1 MAGIFKLGLTG
12 GIGSGKSTV
21 AQLLAEYGATVVDAD
36 AVSRNLTASG
46 GAAMPAI
53 AEAFGPHMLAAD
65 GSLNRAAMRNLVF
78 EHPHER
84 QRLEA
89 ILHPLVQTTLAAQI
103 AKPNTRG
110 PRSWCSIF
118 LCWSNRHIG
127 ARRWMPFWSSIAVK
141 PPKLPV

>member
-53 AEAFGPHMLAAD
+53 ADAFGPHMVAAD

-103 AKPNTRG
+103 AQAE
-110 PRSWCSIF
+110 
-118 LCWSNRHIG
+118 HAG
-127 ARRWMPFWSSIAVK
+127 A
-141 PPKLPV
+141 